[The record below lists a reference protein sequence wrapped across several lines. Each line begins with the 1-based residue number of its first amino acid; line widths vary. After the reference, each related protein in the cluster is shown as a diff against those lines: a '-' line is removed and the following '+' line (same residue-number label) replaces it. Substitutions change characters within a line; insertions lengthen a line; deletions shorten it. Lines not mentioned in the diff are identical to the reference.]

1 MPNREAGAYN
11 WRNPNNRKI
20 TTAAEAQELVALH
33 FAVCITNPGVIQ
45 RRLERQEDA
54 ANRRQMEEA
63 AEARAA
69 NAQSGNV
76 QRAGDQ
82 QAAPKPHPLMRPIK
96 DTETTKAE
104 PRQLTKESEAPRR
117 KPELVQAGQAQ

>member
-63 AEARAA
+63 AEASAA
-69 NAQSGNV
+69 NV
-76 QRAGDQ
+76 
-82 QAAPKPHPLMRPIK
+82 QAANTQRPV
-96 DTETTKAE
+96 D
-104 PRQLTKESEAPRR
+104 QLTAPKLKLLTR
-117 KPELVQAGQAQ
+117 PTLETNTTHNN